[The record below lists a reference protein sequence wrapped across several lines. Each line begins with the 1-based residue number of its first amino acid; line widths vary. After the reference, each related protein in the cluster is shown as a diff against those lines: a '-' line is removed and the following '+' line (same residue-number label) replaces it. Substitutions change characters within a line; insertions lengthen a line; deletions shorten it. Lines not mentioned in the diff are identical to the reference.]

1 MPEWSLSN
9 RLLFLL
15 RHMAAF
21 SALGTQTPGSSLC
34 LGVVIKQQNCQVK
47 VKKKRKKGKTVT
59 LSKLQNR
66 LPVYRAS
73 SSKTECHLTASQLRI
88 PACWLRCVTA
98 LCMSENARRVLSH
111 FSSVQSLSCPTLCD
125 PMNCS
130 TPSLPVHHQLPEFTQ
145 T

>member
-21 SALGTQTPGSSLC
+21 SALGTQTQASSLC
-34 LGVVIKQQNCQVK
+34 LGVVIKHQNCQVK
-47 VKKKRKKGKTVT
+47 VKKKKRKKGKTET

-88 PACWLRCVTA
+88 PAC
-98 LCMSENARRVLSH
+98 
-111 FSSVQSLSCPTLCD
+111 
-125 PMNCS
+125 
-130 TPSLPVHHQLPEFTQ
+130 
-145 T
+145 